1 MGLRVLREARKNPSS
16 QRCKLLGAHLEGPF
30 LSKNRKGAHNPEHLC
45 LPSLSKLDELIAAV
59 KEGGDVFIDGSK
71 AGNALVLASS
81 KSS

>member
-1 MGLRVLREARKNPSS
+1 MTG
-16 QRCKLLGAHLEGPF
+16 GGEGG
-30 LSKNRKGAHNPEHLC
+30 NDAIAA
-45 LPSLSKLDELIAAV
+45 KLDELIAAV

>member
-1 MGLRVLREARKNPSS
+1 MLAIAGGLGDMVAGITGGQQGSND
-16 QRCKLLGAHLEGPF
+16 AV
-30 LSKNRKGAHNPEHLC
+30 AA
-45 LPSLSKLDELIAAV
+45 KLDELIAVV